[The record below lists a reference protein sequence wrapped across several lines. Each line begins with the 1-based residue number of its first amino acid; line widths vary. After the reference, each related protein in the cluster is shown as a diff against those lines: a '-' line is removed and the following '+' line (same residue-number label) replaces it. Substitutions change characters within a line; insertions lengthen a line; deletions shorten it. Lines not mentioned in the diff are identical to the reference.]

1 MGTSSRNMSSK
12 SCKTVNTPREIGCIS
27 LETSTSPFYV
37 STRGMA
43 VGSLGNSLVSSLVAK
58 ISILGTLSLF
68 VISPTTATSLVQGV
82 EQYSLLS
89 SVEIH

>member
-1 MGTSSRNMSSK
+1 MSSK

-68 VISPTTATSLVQGV
+68 
-82 EQYSLLS
+82 LLYHPRLLLLLYRGLS
-89 SVEIH
+89 NIHFCLLLRFINNLLL